1 MPKEIVVLGAGY
13 AGINCVVRLAKLFKN
28 NSDYQIHLVD
38 RNPYHLLETRLHE
51 AAARQAEITIPIAAI
66 IHKRNIIF
74 HLAEVIRINLN
85 EKKVITLGK
94 DIPYDF
100 LVIAL
105 GSKTN
110 FYDIP
115 GLKEYAFQLKTFED
129 TYSIRDNLKRA
140 FARAKSE
147 KNPAERKKL
156 LTIVI
161 GGGGL
166 TGVELAA
173 EIADM
178 VEELSRK
185 WEIPPEEPQIYLVE
199 MGETILPAL
208 EKKMMGKAQ
217 ESLIQKKVK
226 ILTSTKVA
234 KMEPG
239 EVHVEPGDKIPTYSL
254 IWTGGIRISSIMK
267 SSGLEVGPLGRIKV
281 NQFLEVENF
290 PGVYAVGDNALA
302 INPKTKKFV
311 PAAAQFALQ
320 QGRLVANNIYA
331 KINGKPQEPYRQK
344 VLGEVISLGRHLT
357 LGWLALPGNK
367 KLSFFGFLA
376 NLLKRAVSEKH
387 LFLLWKESR
396 HWVRAQGY

>member
-1 MPKEIVVLGAGY
+1 MPRDIVVLWAGY
-13 AGINCVVRLAKLFKN
+13 SGINCVVRLNKLLKKN
-28 NSDYQIHLVD
+28 PDYQIHLVD

-66 IHKRNIIF
+66 IHKRNIVF
-74 HLAEVIRINLN
+74 HLAEVLKITLN
-85 EKKVITLGK
+85 EKKVVTLDK
-94 DIPYDF
+94 NISYDY

-129 TYSIRDNLKRA
+129 TYKIRDNLKRA
-140 FARAKSE
+140 FAKAKSE
-147 KNPAERKKL
+147 TNPEERKKL

-173 EIADM
+173 EIAEL
-178 VEELSRK
+178 VGELSHK
-185 WEIPPEEPQIYLVE
+185 WEIPPEGPQIYLIE
-199 MGETILPAL
+199 AGETILPAV
-208 EKKMMGKAQ
+208 EKKIIDKAQ
-217 ESLIQKKVK
+217 ENLIQKKVK
-226 ILTSTKVA
+226 ILTSTKVI

-239 EVHVEPGDKIPTYSL
+239 AVHIEPGGKIPTYTL
-254 IWTGGIRISSIMK
+254 IWTGGIRISSILK
-267 SSGLEVGPLGRIKV
+267 ASGLEVGPLGRIKV

-290 PGVYAVGDNALA
+290 PNVYAVGDNALA
-302 INPKTKKFV
+302 VNPKTGKYV
-311 PAAAQFALQ
+311 PCAAQFALQ

-331 KINGKPQEPYRQK
+331 KINGKPQKPYRQK

-376 NLLKRAVSEKH
+376 NLLKRMVAEKH

>member
-1 MPKEIVVLGAGY
+1 MPKDILVLGAGY
-13 AGINCVVRLAKLFKN
+13 SGINCIVRLAKLFKN
-28 NSDYQIHLVD
+28 NPNFQIHLVD
-38 RNPYHLLETRLHE
+38 RNPYHLLETRLQE

-85 EKKVITLGK
+85 EKKVTTLDK
-94 DIPYDF
+94 DISYDY

-129 TYSIRDNLKRA
+129 TYKIRDNLKRA
-140 FARAKSE
+140 FAKAKSE
-147 KNPAERKKL
+147 ANPEERKKL

-173 EIADM
+173 EIAEL
-178 VEELSRK
+178 VEELSHK
-185 WEIPPEEPQIYLVE
+185 WEIPPQEPRIYLVE
-199 MGETILPAL
+199 AGQTILPAVQ
-208 EKKMMGKAQ
+208 KKMIDKAQ
-217 ESLIQKKVK
+217 ESLIEKKVK
-226 ILTSTKVA
+226 ILTATKVV
-234 KMEPG
+234 KMKPGQVFIEPG
-239 EVHVEPGDKIPTYSL
+239 GIIPAYTL
-254 IWTGGIRISSIMK
+254 IWTGGIRISSILK
-267 SSGLEVGPLGRIKV
+267 ASGLEVGPIGRIRV

-302 INPKTKKFV
+302 VNPKTKKFV

-320 QGRLVANNIYA
+320 QGRLVAYNIYA
-331 KINGKPQEPYRQK
+331 KINGKPQKPYRQK

-367 KLSFFGFLA
+367 RLSFIGFLA

>member
-1 MPKEIVVLGAGY
+1 MPKDIVVLGAGY
-13 AGINCVVRLAKLFKN
+13 SGINCVVRLAKLFKN
-28 NSDYQIHLVD
+28 NPNFQIHLVD

-74 HLAEVIRINLN
+74 HLAEVISINLP
-85 EKKVITLGK
+85 EKRVITTDK
-94 DIPYDF
+94 DIAYDY

-129 TYSIRDNLKRA
+129 TYKIRDNLKRA
-140 FARAKSE
+140 FAKAKSE
-147 KNPAERKKL
+147 TNPEERKKL
-156 LTIVI
+156 LTVVI
-161 GGGGL
+161 GGAGL

-173 EIADM
+173 EIAEM
-178 VEELSRK
+178 VEELCVK
-185 WEIPPEEPQIYLVE
+185 WEIPLVEPKIYLIE
-199 MGETILPAL
+199 AGKTILPAL

-217 ESLIQKKVK
+217 ESLVQKRVK
-226 ILTSTKVA
+226 IITSTKVV

-239 EVHVEPGDKIPTYSL
+239 EVFIEPGGKIPAYTL
-254 IWTGGIRISSIMK
+254 IWTGGIRISSILK
-267 SSGLEVGPLGRIKV
+267 ASGLEVGPLGRIKV

-290 PGVYAVGDNALA
+290 PDIYAVGDNALA

-320 QGRLVANNIYA
+320 QGRLVAYNIYA
-331 KINGKPQEPYRQK
+331 KINGKPQKPYRQK

-367 KLSFFGFLA
+367 RLSFIGFLA

>member
-1 MPKEIVVLGAGY
+1 MPKNIVVLGAGY
-13 AGINCVVRLAKLFKN
+13 GGINCIVRLAKLFKN
-28 NSDYQIHLVD
+28 NPNFQIHLVD
-38 RNPYHLLETRLHE
+38 HNPYHLLETRLHE

-74 HLAEVIRINLN
+74 HLAEIIRINLN
-85 EKKVITLGK
+85 EKRVTTLEK
-94 DIPYDF
+94 EIPYDY

-110 FYDIP
+110 FYDIS

-129 TYSIRDNLKRA
+129 TYKIRDNLKRV
-140 FARAKSE
+140 FAKAKSE
-147 KNPAERKKL
+147 ANSEERKKL
-156 LTIVI
+156 LTVVI
-161 GGGGL
+161 GGAGL

-173 EIADM
+173 EITEMA
-178 VEELSRK
+178 EELSNK
-185 WEIPPEEPQIYLVE
+185 WEIPPDEPKIYLIE
-199 MGETILPAL
+199 AGETILPAV

-217 ESLIQKKVK
+217 ESLLQKKVK
-226 ILTSTKVA
+226 ILTSTKVM

-239 EVHVEPGDKIPTYSL
+239 EVFIEPGGKIPAYTL
-254 IWTGGIRISSIMK
+254 IWTGGIRISSILK
-267 SSGLEVGPLGRIKV
+267 ASGLEVGPLGRIKV

-290 PGVYAVGDNALA
+290 PDVYAVGDNALA
-302 INPKTKKFV
+302 VNPKTKKFV

-331 KINGKPQEPYRQK
+331 KINSRPQKPYRQK

-367 KLSFFGFLA
+367 RLSFIGFLA